1 MRLIT
6 MMKMN
11 NPAMIPK
18 MMPTTAK
25 VDKKELLDESLLV
38 QLLHDL

>member
-1 MRLIT
+1 MHLIT

-11 NPAMIPK
+11 NPAIIPK

-25 VDKKELLDESLLV
+25 VDKELLDESLLV
-38 QLLHDL
+38 QLLHEL